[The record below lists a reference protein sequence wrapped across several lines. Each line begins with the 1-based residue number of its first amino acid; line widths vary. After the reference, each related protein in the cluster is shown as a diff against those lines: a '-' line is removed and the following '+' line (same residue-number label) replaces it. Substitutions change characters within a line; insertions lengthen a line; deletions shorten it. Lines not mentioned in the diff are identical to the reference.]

1 MRRAEPR
8 ERRGPIEGLETGG
21 CPRYAARLSLT
32 ACLGAARGG
41 RGNKLAAIQTKI
53 GASALISTTEQ
64 TDIIARR
71 YLHDEAADRLRGL
84 ILAGELEPR
93 SRINEM
99 ALCARFSISR
109 TPLREAIKLLAAEGM
124 LELLPNR
131 GARVAAIS
139 DVEIDEMIEVVAAL
153 EGSAGELACHHVTP
167 DEIAVLGA
175 LTADM
180 VEAWRQKDYPRY
192 FLRNQEIHAGIM
204 AAARNQ
210 ALQNVYNSLSGRVQ
224 RARYSAY
231 KTPPQWSQAIKDH
244 ERMLELLA
252 KRDGATLG
260 QLLRDHLR
268 SKKAIIAAA
277 YSEEKAAVA

>member
-1 MRRAEPR
+1 M
-8 ERRGPIEGLETGG
+8 IT
-21 CPRYAARLSLT
+21 
-32 ACLGAARGG
+32 
-41 RGNKLAAIQTKI
+41 
-53 GASALISTTEQ
+53 TTER

-71 YLHDEAADRLRGL
+71 YLHDEAADRLREL
-84 ILAGELEPR
+84 ILSGELEPR

-109 TPLREAIKLLAAEGM
+109 TPLREAIKLLAAEGL

-139 DVEIDEMIEVVAAL
+139 DGEIEEIIEVVAAL
-153 EGSAGELACHHVTP
+153 EGAAGELACHHITP
-167 DEIAVLGA
+167 DELEALTA

-210 ALQNVYNSLSGRVQ
+210 SLQAVYNSLSGRVQ
-224 RARYSAY
+224 RARYSAS
-231 KTPPQWSQAIKDH
+231 KTLPQWNQAIKDH

-252 KRDGATLG
+252 KRESAKLG

-268 SKKAIIAAA
+268 SKKVIIAAA
-277 YSEEKAAVA
+277 YSEDEAAVA

>member
-1 MRRAEPR
+1 M
-8 ERRGPIEGLETGG
+8 
-21 CPRYAARLSLT
+21 
-32 ACLGAARGG
+32 
-41 RGNKLAAIQTKI
+41 
-53 GASALISTTEQ
+53 ISTTGQ

-71 YLHDEAADRLRGL
+71 YLHDEAADRLREL
-84 ILAGELEPR
+84 ILSGELEPR

-109 TPLREAIKLLAAEGM
+109 TPLREAIKLLAAEGL

-139 DVEIDEMIEVVAAL
+139 DVEIDEIIEVVAAL
-153 EGSAGELACHHVTP
+153 EGAAGELACHHITP
-167 DEIAVLGA
+167 RELESLTV

-192 FLRNQEIHAGIM
+192 FLRNADIHTGIM
-204 AAARNQ
+204 AAARNPC
-210 ALQNVYNSLSGRVQ
+210 LQTVYNSVSGRVQ
-224 RARYSAY
+224 KARYSAH
-231 KTPPQWSQAIKDH
+231 KTPPQWHQAIQDH

-252 KRDGATLG
+252 RRESDALG

-268 SKKAIIAAA
+268 SKKVIIAAA
-277 YSEEKAAVA
+277 YSEETAAVA

>member
-1 MRRAEPR
+1 M
-8 ERRGPIEGLETGG
+8 
-21 CPRYAARLSLT
+21 S
-32 ACLGAARGG
+32 
-41 RGNKLAAIQTKI
+41 
-53 GASALISTTEQ
+53 STTGP

-71 YLHDEAADRLRGL
+71 YLHDEAAGRLREL

-99 ALCARFSISR
+99 ALCARFNISR
-109 TPLREAIKLLAAEGM
+109 TPLREAIKLLAAEGL

-139 DVEIDEMIEVVAAL
+139 DVEIDEIVEVMAAL
-153 EGSAGELACHHVTP
+153 EGAAGELACRH
-167 DEIAVLGA
+167 IAPSQLEA
-175 LTADM
+175 LTVLTDDM

-192 FLRNQEIHAGIM
+192 FLRNQEIHNGIM

-210 ALQNVYNSLSGRVQ
+210 SLQAVYNSLSGRVQ
-224 RARYSAY
+224 RARYSAN
-231 KTPPQWSQAIKDH
+231 KTPTQWHQAIKDH
-244 ERMLELLA
+244 ERMLELLTKRESA
-252 KRDGATLG
+252 KLG

-277 YSEEKAAVA
+277 YSGEKTAVA

>member
-1 MRRAEPR
+1 
-8 ERRGPIEGLETGG
+8 
-21 CPRYAARLSLT
+21 
-32 ACLGAARGG
+32 
-41 RGNKLAAIQTKI
+41 
-53 GASALISTTEQ
+53 
-64 TDIIARR
+64 
-71 YLHDEAADRLRGL
+71 
-84 ILAGELEPR
+84 
-93 SRINEM
+93 
-99 ALCARFSISR
+99 
-109 TPLREAIKLLAAEGM
+109 M

-139 DVEIDEMIEVVAAL
+139 DVEIDEIVEVVAAL
-153 EGSAGELACHHVTP
+153 EGAAGELACRHITP
-167 DEIAVLGA
+167 DGIEALTV

-180 VEAWRQKDYPRY
+180 VQAWRQKDYARY

-210 ALQNVYNSLSGRVQ
+210 SLQTVYNSLSGRVQ
-224 RARYSAY
+224 RARYSAN
-231 KTPPQWSQAIKDH
+231 KTPPQWNQAIKDH

-252 KRDGATLG
+252 RRDGAKLG

>member
-1 MRRAEPR
+1 
-8 ERRGPIEGLETGG
+8 
-21 CPRYAARLSLT
+21 
-32 ACLGAARGG
+32 
-41 RGNKLAAIQTKI
+41 
-53 GASALISTTEQ
+53 LISTTER

-71 YLHDEAADRLRGL
+71 YLHDEAAQRLREL

-109 TPLREAIKLLAAEGM
+109 TPLREAIKLLAAEGL

-139 DVEIDEMIEVVAAL
+139 DGEIDEIIEVVAAL
-153 EGSAGELACHHVTP
+153 EGAAGELACHHITP
-167 DEIAVLGA
+167 QELTALTA

-192 FLRNQEIHAGIM
+192 FLCNQEIHAGIM

-210 ALQNVYNSLSGRVQ
+210 SLETIYNSLSGRVQ
-224 RARYSAY
+224 RARYSAN
-231 KTPPQWSQAIKDH
+231 KTPPQWQQAIKDH

-252 KRDGATLG
+252 KRESAKLG

-268 SKKAIIAAA
+268 SKKVIIAAA
-277 YSEEKAAVA
+277 YSEDEAAVA

>member
-1 MRRAEPR
+1 
-8 ERRGPIEGLETGG
+8 
-21 CPRYAARLSLT
+21 
-32 ACLGAARGG
+32 
-41 RGNKLAAIQTKI
+41 
-53 GASALISTTEQ
+53 LISTTER

-71 YLHDEAADRLRGL
+71 YLHDEAAHRLREL

-109 TPLREAIKLLAAEGM
+109 TPLREAIKLLAAEGL

-139 DVEIDEMIEVVAAL
+139 DVEIDEIIEVVAAL
-153 EGSAGELACHHVTP
+153 EGAAGELACHHITP
-167 DEIAVLGA
+167 RELEALKG

-192 FLRNQEIHAGIM
+192 FLRNEEIHAGIM

-210 ALQNVYNSLSGRVQ
+210 SLQTVYNSLSGRVQ
-224 RARYSAY
+224 RARYSAT
-231 KTPPQWSQAIKDH
+231 KTAPQWKQAIKDH

-252 KRDGATLG
+252 KRESAKLG
-260 QLLRDHLR
+260 ELLRDQLR
-268 SKKAIIAAA
+268 SKKVIIAAA
-277 YSEEKAAVA
+277 YSEDEAAVA

>member
-1 MRRAEPR
+1 
-8 ERRGPIEGLETGG
+8 
-21 CPRYAARLSLT
+21 
-32 ACLGAARGG
+32 
-41 RGNKLAAIQTKI
+41 
-53 GASALISTTEQ
+53 LISTTER
-64 TDIIARR
+64 TDIITRR
-71 YLHDEAADRLRGL
+71 YLHDEAAHRLREL

-109 TPLREAIKLLAAEGM
+109 TPLREAIKLLAAEGL

-139 DVEIDEMIEVVAAL
+139 DVEIDEIIEVVAAL
-153 EGSAGELACHHVTP
+153 EGAAGELACHHITP
-167 DEIAVLGA
+167 RELEALKG

-192 FLRNQEIHAGIM
+192 FLRNEEIHAGIM

-210 ALQNVYNSLSGRVQ
+210 SLQTVYNSLSGRVQ
-224 RARYSAY
+224 RARYSAT
-231 KTPPQWSQAIKDH
+231 KTAPQWKQAIKDH

-252 KRDGATLG
+252 KRESAKLG
-260 QLLRDHLR
+260 ELLRDHLR
-268 SKKAIIAAA
+268 SKKVIIAAA
-277 YSEEKAAVA
+277 YSEDEAAVA

>member
-1 MRRAEPR
+1 M
-8 ERRGPIEGLETGG
+8 
-21 CPRYAARLSLT
+21 
-32 ACLGAARGG
+32 
-41 RGNKLAAIQTKI
+41 
-53 GASALISTTEQ
+53 ISTTER

-71 YLHDEAADRLRGL
+71 YLHDEAAGRLREL
-84 ILAGELEPR
+84 ILSGELEPR

-109 TPLREAIKLLAAEGM
+109 TPLREAIKLLAAEGL

-139 DVEIDEMIEVVAAL
+139 DVEIDEIVEVVAAL
-153 EGSAGELACHHVTP
+153 EGAAGELACRHITP
-167 DEIAVLGA
+167 DEIEALTV

-180 VEAWRQKDYPRY
+180 VQAWRQKDYARY

-210 ALQNVYNSLSGRVQ
+210 SLQTVYNSLSGRVQ
-224 RARYSAY
+224 RARYSAN
-231 KTPPQWSQAIKDH
+231 KTPPQWNQAIKDH

-252 KRDGATLG
+252 RRDGAKLG

>member
-1 MRRAEPR
+1 
-8 ERRGPIEGLETGG
+8 
-21 CPRYAARLSLT
+21 
-32 ACLGAARGG
+32 
-41 RGNKLAAIQTKI
+41 
-53 GASALISTTEQ
+53 LISTTER

-71 YLHDEAADRLRGL
+71 YLHDEAADRLREL
-84 ILAGELEPR
+84 ILSGELEPR

-109 TPLREAIKLLAAEGM
+109 TPLREAIKLLAAEGL

-139 DVEIDEMIEVVAAL
+139 DVEIDEIIEVVAAL
-153 EGSAGELACHHVTP
+153 EGAAGELACHHITP
-167 DEIAVLGA
+167 RELDA
-175 LTADM
+175 LTTLTDDM

-192 FLRNQEIHAGIM
+192 FLRNQDIHAAIM

-210 ALQNVYNSLSGRVQ
+210 SLQAVYNSLSGRVQ
-224 RARYSAY
+224 RARYSAN
-231 KTPPQWSQAIKDH
+231 KTAQQWSQAIKDH
-244 ERMLELLA
+244 QRMLKLLA
-252 KRDGATLG
+252 ERDSLKLG

-277 YSEEKAAVA
+277 YSEETAEVA